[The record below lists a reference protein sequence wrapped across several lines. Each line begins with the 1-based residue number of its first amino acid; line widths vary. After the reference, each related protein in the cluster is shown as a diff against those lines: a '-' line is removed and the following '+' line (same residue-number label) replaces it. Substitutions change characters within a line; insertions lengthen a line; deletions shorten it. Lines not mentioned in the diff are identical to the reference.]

1 MPRIRVVLDACV
13 LLPYQ
18 LADLL
23 LRLADAEL
31 YEPLWSEAILE
42 EVHRNLIG
50 TFGVPTEKATKRLN
64 HMRSAF
70 PNANVTGYENLMDTM
85 TTEPKDRHVAA
96 AAVRGNAALIVT
108 ANIRDFPPDALEPYD
123 IEVIH
128 PDDFLQDQLDLSP
141 ALTLECLQRQRT
153 EYTRP
158 QFTFTEFYLTLAKTV
173 PEFATRAATAERD
186 SLPSEGPTP
195 LEIVSGAAAHQAFFP
210 DHEPDATDPL
220 GAAYLWWAALQD
232 RSELNDVLKALTYH
246 PPAWGNYEWADQ
258 SLSGTGLMQFVERCP
273 DDDTIVYVKFM
284 PNVDHAMR
292 AFGEIPLDDVRIL
305 TMVRCP
311 DGLWRAWGL
320 SHNHFPSAV
329 EVHG

>member
-70 PNANVTGYENLMDTM
+70 PPNANVTGYEKNLMDTM

-195 LEIVSGAAAHQAFFP
+195 P
-210 DHEPDATDPL
+210 
-220 GAAYLWWAALQD
+220 
-232 RSELNDVLKALTYH
+232 
-246 PPAWGNYEWADQ
+246 
-258 SLSGTGLMQFVERCP
+258 
-273 DDDTIVYVKFM
+273 
-284 PNVDHAMR
+284 
-292 AFGEIPLDDVRIL
+292 
-305 TMVRCP
+305 
-311 DGLWRAWGL
+311 
-320 SHNHFPSAV
+320 
-329 EVHG
+329 